1 MLTPKEFLLQKS
13 SVYINNNGAYT
24 IIPISKRKG
33 VSDLTFHSKRI
44 YNSFSLLSNIES
56 IDFRYHINDHC
67 SIDHVE
73 ACEDV
78 NLQYQHF
85 ESLIRSKISTTLQQY
100 HLDNNEININVD
112 DGDNV
117 DDSNYKNQYYSNN
130 QFSNYSSEIYNYSNY
145 NDGYITLSAGK
156 LKEIDVDDDNNQ
168 LHIDAMF
175 TARSSVNQ
183 FVDNIY
189 SCNENDDD
197 DIDGTKDY
205 SYDNYIEYGN
215 DVKTKQHT
223 HHSEFIVDFVQ
234 LSRHPVR
241 AKYIRWILERRDH
254 ELTRRPFVN
263 ESILY
268 HYSSTSSTTRD
279 ATATSTT
286 STTNATST
294 TSTRVPD
301 TSIITTAGA
310 TLLSRNSRCMMYR
323 R

>member
-56 IDFRYHINDHC
+56 IDFRYHIDDHC
-67 SIDHVE
+67 SIDQDE

-78 NLQYQHF
+78 NLQYQQF

-130 QFSNYSSEIYNYSNY
+130 QFSNYNYSNY

-197 DIDGTKDY
+197 DIDGTKDH

>member
-33 VSDLTFHSKRI
+33 ISDLTFHSKRI

-56 IDFRYHINDHC
+56 IDFRYHIDDHC
-67 SIDHVE
+67 SIDQDE

-130 QFSNYSSEIYNYSNY
+130 QFSNYSSELYNYSNY

-175 TARSSVNQ
+175 TARASVNQ

-197 DIDGTKDY
+197 DIDGTK
-205 SYDNYIEYGN
+205 E
-215 DVKTKQHT
+215 
-223 HHSEFIVDFVQ
+223 HSEFIVDFVQ

-241 AKYIRWILERRDH
+241 AKYIRWIIERRDH

-279 ATATSTT
+279 ATAD
-286 STTNATST
+286 ST
-294 TSTRVPD
+294 TSTRVAD

-310 TLLSRNSRCMMYR
+310 TFSSRDTTVATGA
-323 R
+323 